1 MPDNYRMIMVGDFAQ
16 SVLGGV
22 MLARLE
28 SIIAEFGLEIQSGGV
43 KGRGGMDAIFTLK
56 QVLSKRRQHGQD
68 TWGAFV
74 DLKKAF
80 PSIPRHVLFCVLRKF
95 GVPPHFVQV
104 LKRFYTDLKIRVTLG
119 PGSSFDMPAGETG
132 VREGCRL
139 SPALFI
145 LVMQAVCELVEPL
158 WKVIVP

>member
-1 MPDNYRMIMVGDFAQ
+1 
-16 SVLGGV
+16 

-80 PSIPRHVLFCVLRKF
+80 PSIPRHVLFCVLRMF
-95 GVPPHFVQV
+95 GVPPHFIQV
-104 LKRFYTDLKIRVTLG
+104 LKRFYTDLMIRVENEG
-119 PGSSFDMPAGETG
+119 NDGACGEKQGCAKSEPACPGGWENGSL
-132 VREGCRL
+132 REIVQVPRICLPRL
-139 SPALFI
+139 A
-145 LVMQAVCELVEPL
+145 ER
-158 WKVIVP
+158 

>member
-1 MPDNYRMIMVGDFAQ
+1 M
-16 SVLGGV
+16 LGGV

-28 SIIAEFGLEIQSGGV
+28 SVVAEFGLEIQSGGV

-80 PSIPRHVLFCVLRKF
+80 PSIPRHVLFCVLRMF
-95 GVPPHFVQV
+95 GVPPHFIQV
-104 LKRFYTDLKIRVTLG
+104 LKRFYTD
-119 PGSSFDMPAGETG
+119 
-132 VREGCRL
+132 
-139 SPALFI
+139 

-158 WKVIVP
+158 WKGALPFRTCLDRARQTVRASSE

>member
-1 MPDNYRMIMVGDFAQ
+1 
-16 SVLGGV
+16 

-95 GVPPHFVQV
+95 GVPPHFIQV
-104 LKRFYTDLKIRVTLG
+104 LKRFYTDLQIRVTLG
-119 PGSSFDMPAGETG
+119 PHRARPSTCRRERRGFERGAGCPRRCSS
-132 VREGCRL
+132 
-139 SPALFI
+139 
-145 LVMQAVCELVEPL
+145 
-158 WKVIVP
+158 W